1 MRVYLGAD
9 NRSVSQD
16 RLDVPQIGLVAQ
28 HMSGHGVP
36 KAVWS
41 NPFVNL
47 GSGGRSV
54 DDFSYGS

>member
-1 MRVYLGAD
+1 M
-9 NRSVSQD
+9 SQD

-28 HMSGHGVP
+28 HMSGHGMA

-54 DDFSYGS
+54 HDFSYGS

>member
-1 MRVYLGAD
+1 MRIDLGAG

-28 HMSGHGVP
+28 HMSGHGMA

-54 DDFSYGS
+54 HDLSYGS

>member
-47 GSGGRSV
+47 GSV